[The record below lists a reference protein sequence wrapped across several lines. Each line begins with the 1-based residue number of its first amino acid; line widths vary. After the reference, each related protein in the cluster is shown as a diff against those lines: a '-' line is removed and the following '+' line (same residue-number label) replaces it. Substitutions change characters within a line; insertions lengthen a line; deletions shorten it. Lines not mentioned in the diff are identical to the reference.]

1 MNDIIPETGK
11 PQTPKARAL
20 WKIVALVA
28 ILSAG
33 LLYGV
38 FNLLPN
44 PGGGGDIRKLK
55 TGQMTPLQVL
65 PNPPPQPIEAFEGP
79 DGSQTTLGSFKGK
92 VILVNLWATWCAPC
106 VTEMPTLARL
116 QNEFQGADFAVV
128 AVSVDRAVDKAEA
141 KSRLKELS
149 RSVLPFYHDP
159 RMAIVYP
166 MQARGFPTS
175 VLYDRQGREVA
186 RLAGEADWSSAE
198 AQALIRFAL
207 SRN

>member
-1 MNDIIPETGK
+1 MNDIIPETGN
-11 PQTPKARAL
+11 PQTPKTRAL
-20 WKIVALVA
+20 WKIATLTV
-28 ILSAG
+28 ILGAG

-44 PGGGGDIRKLK
+44 IVGGGDIRKLK

-65 PNPPPQPIEAFEGP
+65 PNPPAQPVEPFEGP
-79 DGSQTTLGSFKGK
+79 AGNQITLASFKGK
-92 VILVNLWATWCAPC
+92 VVLVNLWATWCAPC

-116 QNEFQGADFAVV
+116 QNEFKGADFAVV
-128 AVSVDRAVDKAEA
+128 AVSVDRADDKAEA
-141 KSRLKELS
+141 KSRLEELS
-149 RSVLPFYHDP
+149 KGVLPFYHDP

-186 RLAGEADWSSAE
+186 RLAGEADWASAE

-207 SRN
+207 ARN

>member
-11 PQTPKARAL
+11 PQKPKARAL

-33 LLYGV
+33 FLYGV
-38 FNLLPN
+38 LNLLPN
-44 PGGGGDIRKLK
+44 PLVGSDIRTLK
-55 TGQMTPLQVL
+55 TGQMTPLQIL
-65 PNPPPQPIEAFEGP
+65 PNAPAQPIEAFEGP
-79 DGSQTTLGSFKGK
+79 DGSQITLSSFKGK

-116 QNEFQGADFAVV
+116 QNEFKGADFKVV
-128 AVSVDRAVDKAEA
+128 AVSVDRADEKAEA
-141 KSRLKELS
+141 KSRLQELS
-149 RSVLPFYHDP
+149 KGTLPFYHDP

-186 RLAGEADWSSAE
+186 RLAGEADWGSAE
-198 AQALIRFAL
+198 AQALIKFAL